1 MSMIL
6 VLFLF
11 LMIATFIQP
20 QRKLSAISYQM
31 TSASVIKYN
40 AADDN
45 NDESTNT
52 EQGIKI
58 PTAKTGEIHSEMTG
72 FKKNGTI
79 ENFQRAFCAIG
90 TTPHSNVYV
99 SEYVL
104 PQSCEMPLGIA
115 VDNDANKVWYVSTK
129 KGLLGSY
136 DLGKNNFDHE
146 YVIPEWKSRENPLA
160 YSQVWD
166 VKVDRKAP
174 GSVWFTDEGNNAIWR
189 YVKLS
194 HAFEVYHIPGNSSSF
209 GTTYPVSIVFD
220 PNDARTIYFVGT
232 FSTSLWIGD
241 TTKMKNG
248 TSDGISQIP
257 IPINDKFKGI
267 DPIHISTGSIAYDN
281 KRNVVWISMLAYG
294 MKGEIIK
301 YNLQTKHFNIFD
313 LPKEVNSPVGLVMD
327 NSDNLWITNAGT
339 SIFFKLDPDSGTIV
353 EFVTS
358 KASPRVYGNDSNN
371 NLHQAPTVE
380 KKNYNTTTTIQ
391 NMSKVV
397 YTLPYWIKKASDGSL
412 WFNEQEGNKVARFDP
427 GDMKLIEY
435 WIPTQNRIWG
445 NCVNN
450 YNSSGSYN
458 PSGISQKEQE
468 YPCGIAN
475 VLQFS
480 LRNNKQIWFTE
491 WSENKIGRINT
502 NERIPFSIEDTPQ
515 KELTM
520 KRGKTYD
527 IGFKVRSTAYT
538 TRDEKH
544 VSIPNI
550 YYNENIHLIVSG
562 TFTPTGDLGNST
574 GSFDKQKS
582 SSLLLHNEGRTKE
595 HYFAFTP
602 SIDLKTGEYT
612 LMIGAEDDSVSYLKP
627 IKIKIT

>member
-1 MSMIL
+1 
-6 VLFLF
+6 
-11 LMIATFIQP
+11 MIATLQP

-31 TSASVIKYN
+31 TSAGVIRYN
-40 AADDN
+40 PIDDN
-45 NDESTNT
+45 NDESANT

-58 PTAKTGEIHSEMTG
+58 STAKTGQIHSEMTG

-90 TTPHSNVYV
+90 TTPHYNAYV
-99 SEYVL
+99 FEYVL

-136 DLGKNNFDHE
+136 NLGKNKFEHE

-174 GSVWFTDEGNNAIWR
+174 GSIWFTDEGNNAIWR

-194 HAFEVYHIPGNSSSF
+194 HAFEIYHIPGNSSSF

-220 PNDARTIYFVGT
+220 PNDDRTIYFVGT
-232 FSTSLWIGD
+232 FSTYLWIGD

-267 DPIHISTGSIAYDN
+267 DPIHISSGSIAYDN

-313 LPKEVNSPVGLVMD
+313 LPKEVNSPVGLVLD

-358 KASPRVYGNDSNN
+358 KASPRVYGNDSYN
-371 NLHQAPTVE
+371 NLYQAPTVE
-380 KKNYNTTTTIQ
+380 KKNYNITTTIE

-427 GDMKLIEY
+427 VDMKLIEY

-450 YNSSGSYN
+450 YNSSGSDN
-458 PSGISQKEQE
+458 ASGISQKERQ

-491 WSENKIGRINT
+491 WSENKIGKINT
-502 NERIPFSIEDTPQ
+502 NERIPFSIEDTPR

-527 IGFKVRSTAYT
+527 IGFKVRSTAYAT
-538 TRDEKH
+538 GDEKH
-544 VSIPNI
+544 GSLPNI
-550 YYNENIHLIVSG
+550 YSNGNIHLIVSG
-562 TFTPTGDLGNST
+562 TFTSTGDLGNST
-574 GSFDKQKS
+574 GSFDKQMP
-582 SSLLLHNEGRTKE
+582 SSLLLDNEGRTKE

-602 SIDLKTGEYT
+602 SIDLKTGKYT
-612 LMIGAEDDSVSYLKP
+612 LMIGAEDNSVSYLKA